1 MNFEFHLSKKKR
13 IIKVEKK
20 YLKCLKFVVLA
31 AALPFIYGCGG
42 AGVGSLVSFLFGGG
56 LGSAGDIALLGG
68 SLGAGLSGAG
78 GASLASLNQPEPAS
92 ILLVGSGIMAMSYF
106 KSKTNHRSK

>member
-1 MNFEFHLSKKKR
+1 MNKNTFKYSK
-13 IIKVEKK
+13 
-20 YLKCLKFVVLA
+20 LVVLA

-42 AGVGSLVSFLFGGG
+42 AGIGSLVSFLFGGG

-92 ILLVGSGIMAMSYF
+92 ILLVASGIMAMSYF
-106 KSKTNHRSK
+106 KNKAGRRNK